1 MGQPFVGQII
11 AVGFNFAPVG
21 WALCQGQ
28 LLPISENE
36 TLYTLIGTTFGGDG
50 QSTFGL
56 PDLRG
61 RAALG
66 MGQGPGLAQY
76 AMGQAAGAEFDHAHG
91 RPDRKPHPW
100 AVGGGHGDNLDPF
113 VVRRSGHARAV
124 NANLRDGWARR
135 DTDAGGGVRDRGR
148 GTAARKSTAEP
159 SHKLHHQPLRG
170 VPITELNGRR
180 RGGRRMHATFSRSD
194 HAFPI

>member
-1 MGQPFVGQII
+1 MSQPFVGQII

-36 TLYTLIGTTFGGDG
+36 ALYTLIGTTFGGDG

-76 AMGQAAGAEFDHAHG
+76 AMGQAAGAESTTLTGAQIGSHTHG
-91 RPDRKPHPW
+91 
-100 AVGGGHGDNLDPF
+100 L
-113 VVRRSGHARAV
+113 
-124 NANLRDGWARR
+124 
-135 DTDAGGGVRDRGR
+135 
-148 GTAARKSTAEP
+148 
-159 SHKLHHQPLRG
+159 
-170 VPITELNGRR
+170 
-180 RGGRRMHATFSRSD
+180 
-194 HAFPI
+194 